1 MSVVEGWLDEQAGPV
16 QGVRPG
22 GLGGVAGTPGKQLRS
37 RPRAGPTGLEH
48 G

>member
-1 MSVVEGWLDEQAGPV
+1 MSVGEGWLDKQAGPV
-16 QGVRPG
+16 QGERAG
-22 GLGGVAGTPGKQLRS
+22 GLVGVAGTPGKQLRS